1 MNHTPPIFRPP
12 WWRCFLSCVTRQLV
26 VPIALLLEV
35 TQARPHPDMA
45 DDAAEQWGAEVVV
58 TLKDGRRVSRRV
70 HDLVGRGGDR
80 PMSDAEL
87 WDKFEDC
94 AIRALPRDRVAP
106 LYERLETL
114 DKAAEMRE
122 VTRLLQT
129 GPLLRPQSR
138 TVVFAPRG
146 EHEPEET
153 TWVP

>member
-1 MNHTPPIFRPP
+1 
-12 WWRCFLSCVTRQLV
+12 
-26 VPIALLLEV
+26 
-35 TQARPHPDMA
+35 MA
-45 DDAAEQWGAEVVV
+45 EDAEKQWGAEVVV
-58 TLKDGRRVSRRV
+58 TLKDGRVVSRRV
-70 HDLVGRGGDR
+70 DHLVGRGGDR

-94 AIRALPRDRVAP
+94 AARALPREQVAP

-114 DKAAEMRE
+114 DKVQDMSQ

-129 GPLLRPQSR
+129 GSVQRPQPKK
-138 TVVFAPRG
+138 VIFAARG